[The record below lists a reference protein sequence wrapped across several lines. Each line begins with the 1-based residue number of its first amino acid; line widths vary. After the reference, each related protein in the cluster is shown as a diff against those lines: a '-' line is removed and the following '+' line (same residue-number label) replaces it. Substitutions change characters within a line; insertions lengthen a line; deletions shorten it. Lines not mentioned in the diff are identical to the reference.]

1 MSSVKFYVSCI
12 KFRAAMGV
20 GLGAG
25 VAVISGW
32 LRLVGTAVV
41 RKFGACSDRVSV
53 MVAVGE
59 SVSVAVIASAVGV
72 GFCHKPRC
80 SDR

>member
-1 MSSVKFYVSCI
+1 
-12 KFRAAMGV
+12 MGV

-25 VAVISGW
+25 VAVMLGW
-32 LRLVGTAVV
+32 MGLVGTAVD
-41 RKFGACSDRVSV
+41 RKFSACSDRVSV

-72 GFCHKPRC
+72 GFCHRSC
-80 SDR
+80 CCDR